1 MLCKNPQMAQAEH
14 SRTVYYLPGAGGQLA
29 TGLGQGLIGKGFN
42 VAGRETRG
50 EFRRLPFDEQVQT
63 IVDDLE
69 SHFWSENALVLGNSF
84 GCYLFLQAQTQMPA
98 FVGRVLLLS
107 PIVGEFTSEETRTT
121 FSPPRPHR
129 LRELAEAGQFNAPAR
144 CEIHV
149 GEEDWQ
155 SIPANV
161 EAFGR
166 MTGIPVTVV
175 PQGGHNLGK
184 EYVGPL
190 MDRWLK
196 G

>member
-1 MLCKNPQMAQAEH
+1 
-14 SRTVYYLPGAGGQLA
+14 
-29 TGLGQGLIGKGFN
+29 
-42 VAGRETRG
+42 
-50 EFRRLPFDEQVQT
+50 
-63 IVDDLE
+63 
-69 SHFWSENALVLGNSF
+69 
-84 GCYLFLQAQTQMPA
+84 MPA

-129 LRELAEAGQFNAPAR
+129 LRELAEAGQFNAPTR

-166 MTGIPVTVV
+166 LTGIPVTVV

-184 EYVGPL
+184 VYVGAL
-190 MDRWLK
+190 LDRWLK
-196 G
+196 R